1 MKDDVLDTHQIKA
14 KGEMHNGCIVR
25 GSVGSGKSRVGVA
38 YYYDDVCGGGLRL
51 GGRGEYRPP
60 VTPIPLYIITTAKKR
75 DDREWE
81 AELALFGLS
90 TTRGQGVADVPIA
103 VDSWNNI
110 TNYEDVKGA
119 FFIFDEQRLVGSGAW
134 VKAFLKMAKNN
145 QWIMLS
151 ATPGDT
157 WLDYIPV
164 FMANGYYATRGEFLR
179 EHVVYNSYT
188 KFPKVER
195 YLNVGKLESYR
206 RKVLVEMPVQR
217 HTKRHVLTVPC
228 DYDQELWDQVWT
240 HRWHPYEE
248 RPIRDIAE
256 MCMVARRVVNS
267 DPSRLGE
274 TMKLLERHQK
284 LIMFYNFDYELG
296 MLRTLQSTI
305 GIQTAEWNGHKH
317 MPIPATDAWLYVV
330 QYAAGSEGWNCV
342 GTDATAFWSLNY
354 SYRVNEQ
361 GRGRID
367 RLNTP
372 YIDLYYYMLRSASQ
386 IDQMIWKAISTK
398 KDFNEAEVK
407 AIWARK

>member
-1 MKDDVLDTHQIKA
+1 
-14 KGEMHNGCIVR
+14 
-25 GSVGSGKSRVGVA
+25 
-38 YYYDDVCGGGLRL
+38 
-51 GGRGEYRPP
+51 
-60 VTPIPLYIITTAKKR
+60 
-75 DDREWE
+75 
-81 AELALFGLS
+81 
-90 TTRGQGVADVPIA
+90 
-103 VDSWNNI
+103 
-110 TNYEDVKGA
+110 
-119 FFIFDEQRLVGSGAW
+119 
-134 VKAFLKMAKNN
+134 
-145 QWIMLS
+145 
-151 ATPGDT
+151 
-157 WLDYIPV
+157 
-164 FMANGYYATRGEFLR
+164 
-179 EHVVYNSYT
+179 
-188 KFPKVER
+188 
-195 YLNVGKLESYR
+195 
-206 RKVLVEMPVQR
+206 
-217 HTKRHVLTVPC
+217 
-228 DYDQELWDQVWT
+228 
-240 HRWHPYEE
+240 
-248 RPIRDIAE
+248 
-256 MCMVARRVVNS
+256 MVARRVVNS